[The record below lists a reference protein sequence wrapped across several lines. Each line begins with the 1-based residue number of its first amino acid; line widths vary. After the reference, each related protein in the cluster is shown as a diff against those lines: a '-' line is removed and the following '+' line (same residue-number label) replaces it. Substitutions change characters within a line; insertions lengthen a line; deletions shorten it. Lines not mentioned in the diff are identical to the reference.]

1 MRLPGQ
7 AMHTGNASLSW
18 DYKGFSSK
26 ASLNY
31 NGSYIHSVASNE
43 NDDIIQDDR
52 FQLDLNI
59 SQQIT
64 KKISLYAEFVNITN
78 SPARQYQGNN
88 RQISRLAYFGWW
100 NRFGITYRL

>member
-1 MRLPGQ
+1 M
-7 AMHTGNASLSW
+7 
-18 DYKGFSSK
+18 
-26 ASLNY
+26 
-31 NGSYIHSVASNE
+31 ASNE